1 MRTIHTEYTV
11 YDKCLY
17 EDTAEPYT
25 QCIVYAVYSIRRY
38 EDTAE
43 RERIHTPPSLGEK
56 PPPPPASA
64 ALPVRNAIG
73 SYF

>member
-1 MRTIHTEYTV
+1 MYEDYTYGQEEYTV
-11 YDKCLY
+11 YSKCSY
-17 EDTAEPYT
+17 EPHT
-25 QCIVYAVYSIRRY
+25 VYSIRRY